1 MWLLSTVLSGS
12 VATLRLQR
20 VPLPR
25 RAVLQSYQRLFLM
38 VETLQSAVTPN
49 VELYS
54 GVSSEVSGQQQLFYQ
69 QIEESGVWI
78 ATAEQLRHK
87 CAPVYS

>member
-1 MWLLSTVLSGS
+1 M
-12 VATLRLQR
+12 ATLRLQR
-20 VPLPR
+20 VPSPR
-25 RAVLQSYQRLFLM
+25 GAVLQSYQRLSLV

-54 GVSSEVSGQQQLFYQ
+54 GVSSEVSGQQKLFHQ

-78 ATAEQLRHK
+78 ATAEQLRHE
-87 CAPVYS
+87 CAPAYS